1 MNIKVIFSRLKL
13 KEQKD
18 KKEPFKKI
26 LIKLLIKQKKLKIQP
41 NKQDKC
47 SKKSIKN
54 NHYQSQ
60 SKIRKI

>member
-1 MNIKVIFSRLKL
+1 MFSLGHKRSFILQQKEISHMNIKVIFSRLKL

-41 NKQDKC
+41 NK
-47 SKKSIKN
+47 
-54 NHYQSQ
+54 
-60 SKIRKI
+60 

>member
-41 NKQDKC
+41 NK
-47 SKKSIKN
+47 
-54 NHYQSQ
+54 
-60 SKIRKI
+60 